1 MKRVYNH
8 KIKEGAKK
16 KMRSVVKMMFWQ
28 TFDALEEGAICCI
41 TETIPTH
48 NFDLLEETEK
58 KNNPMVYRVKPYNPN
73 SKTEAFILEDLL
85 EYLPAEEW
93 IFEEK
98 K

>member
-41 TETIPTH
+41 TQVSHPYSALLGLGNNFLNIGIQHLLCCIRQFFITTIKLTYS
-48 NFDLLEETEK
+48 
-58 KNNPMVYRVKPYNPN
+58 V
-73 SKTEAFILEDLL
+73 
-85 EYLPAEEW
+85 
-93 IFEEK
+93 
-98 K
+98 